1 MNREKKIKVFLGS
14 AYILIVFVFLLFFF
28 NKFSFQDFSSYELI
42 RENRNA
48 LEEIKN
54 GNIFIS
60 SIIFLLGTI
69 VWVLLLG
76 FGSPVFLV
84 GGFIFGKWLGTL
96 LIVFGLSIG
105 ATLLY
110 VFANYFLKDLV
121 EEKFSSRFSN
131 LTEKFKKNEFIFF
144 LIYRFIGGIPFFISN
159 ILPTIF
165 NVKVRNFFLGS
176 IIGMTP
182 QLFVGAS
189 LGAGLSKI
197 LEENSEVPSVL
208 ELIFSPDIYLPILG
222 IIILVIIGFHIVRTD
237 VFIFK
242 LDLVNN
248 SSKVTIFELST
259 FLKRLS
265 FTVCLSYQTPVS
277 SDVQPGPLLVG

>member
-1 MNREKKIKVFLGS
+1 MNREKKIKLFLGS
-14 AYILIVFVFLLFFF
+14 AYILIVFVFLMIFF
-28 NKFSFQDFSSYELI
+28 NNFSFQDFSSYELI
-42 RENRNA
+42 RQNREA
-48 LEEIKN
+48 LENIKN
-54 GNIFIS
+54 SNIFLS
-60 SIIFLLGTI
+60 SIIFLIGTI
-69 VWVLLLG
+69 IWVLFLG

-96 LIVFGLSIG
+96 LVVFGLSIG
-105 ATLLY
+105 ATFLY
-110 VFANYFLKDLV
+110 IFANYFLKDLV

-131 LTEKFKKNEFIFF
+131 FTEKFKKNEFVFF
-144 LIYRFIGGIPFFISN
+144 LIYRFVGGIPFFISN

-197 LEENSEVPSVL
+197 LEENSELPSIL

-222 IIILVIIGFHIVRTD
+222 IIILVIIGF
-237 VFIFK
+237 
-242 LDLVNN
+242 L
-248 SSKVTIFELST
+248 
-259 FLKRLS
+259 LKKN
-265 FTVCLSYQTPVS
+265 FYTK
-277 SDVQPGPLLVG
+277 